1 MAVKDHRVLVAG
13 CGSIGKRHAACL
25 YDIGIRQF
33 VFFDPDPERSRE
45 LAAKYGGTTVAEY
58 EEGLETDTDSVYL
71 LSPTRLHIPQA
82 VAAVE
87 HGKHV
92 FTEKPLSD
100 SPDGAA
106 ELERLA
112 AERGRTVAVG
122 FCFRFHDGVRR
133 LIKTV
138 RSGEIGRTVSV
149 RAMMGEH
156 FPDVRPDYLSTYYV
170 KYSGAFELVHDLDLA
185 MYIAGAEPEEYHGIC
200 GSYSG
205 LGFESPDT
213 VELILRFPECS
224 ASVHLD
230 FFQSPRTRTLSVLG
244 TEGQAVLEFPSWDEY
259 TLRTYSRKSREW
271 KTETGKTERND
282 MFRAESENFFAAI
295 EGREAVMCPISEA
308 VRSLK
313 VTYGVQNGCS
323 PTAH

>member
-100 SPDGAA
+100 SPEGAA

-185 MYIAGAEPEEYHGIC
+185 MYIAGAEPEEYHGI
-200 GSYSG
+200 
-205 LGFESPDT
+205 
-213 VELILRFPECS
+213 
-224 ASVHLD
+224 
-230 FFQSPRTRTLSVLG
+230 
-244 TEGQAVLEFPSWDEY
+244 
-259 TLRTYSRKSREW
+259 
-271 KTETGKTERND
+271 
-282 MFRAESENFFAAI
+282 
-295 EGREAVMCPISEA
+295 
-308 VRSLK
+308 
-313 VTYGVQNGCS
+313 
-323 PTAH
+323 